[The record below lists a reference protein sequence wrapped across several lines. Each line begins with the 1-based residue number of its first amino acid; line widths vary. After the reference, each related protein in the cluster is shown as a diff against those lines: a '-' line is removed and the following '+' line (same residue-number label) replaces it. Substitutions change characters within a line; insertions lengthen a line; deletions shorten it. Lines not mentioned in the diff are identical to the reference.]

1 MNEITLEAAAY
12 YEPRIR
18 KAALETGCRTLHE
31 DADRLQRFIE
41 AARGNQARIDAQ
53 DYAEPNR
60 DTPVCWPC

>member
-1 MNEITLEAAAY
+1 MNEITLEAAVY

-31 DADRLQRFIE
+31 DADRLQRYID
-41 AARGNQARIDAQ
+41 AASGDQARIEAQ

-60 DTPVCWPC
+60 ETPACWPC